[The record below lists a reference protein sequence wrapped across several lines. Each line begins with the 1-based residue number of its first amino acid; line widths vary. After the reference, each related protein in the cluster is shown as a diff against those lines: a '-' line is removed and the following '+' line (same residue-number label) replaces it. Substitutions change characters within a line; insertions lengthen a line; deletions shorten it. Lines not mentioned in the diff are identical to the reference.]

1 MSSAFDSGK
10 RGTDKLKEACGVFGI
25 YAPGED
31 LFQVV
36 KYALYALQHR
46 GQESAG
52 IVLSDGKQIY
62 LKKGMG
68 LVSEVFAHYKGMK
81 GIKAL
86 TAIGHVRYSTAGG
99 TSPENAQPLLVRSRH
114 GCLAVA
120 HNGNLVNAGEL
131 REKLENDGSI
141 FQTSTDSELIT
152 HLIARHGYHDLETS
166 LQGVL
171 PSLRGAYAFIFMTEN
186 KLFGVRDPYGIRPLS
201 LGSWNGHYVL
211 ASETCAF
218 DTIGAKTIRDI
229 EPGEM
234 VVIDEEGVRS
244 MQALPLKRKALC
256 IFEFIY
262 FARPDSNMG
271 GRNVH
276 LVRKELGR
284 QLAREHPVD
293 GDIVTGVP
301 DSSLA
306 AASGFA
312 EEMGISYETGMVKNR
327 YIGRTFIQ
335 PSQKI
340 RDIGVQLKL
349 NPVQKV
355 VEGKRVVVVDDS
367 IVRGTTSKKLV
378 QMFFRAG
385 AKEVHLRIS
394 SPPVISP
401 CYYGINT
408 PTYEE
413 LIGYKKDAEDIRR
426 EIGASSLGYLSQEG
440 MYKAVGMK
448 ENELCGACFSG
459 NYPIDRG

>member
-1 MSSAFDSGK
+1 
-10 RGTDKLKEACGVFGI
+10 
-25 YAPGED
+25 
-31 LFQVV
+31 
-36 KYALYALQHR
+36 
-46 GQESAG
+46 
-52 IVLSDGKQIY
+52 
-62 LKKGMG
+62 
-68 LVSEVFAHYKGMK
+68 
-81 GIKAL
+81 
-86 TAIGHVRYSTAGG
+86 
-99 TSPENAQPLLVRSRH
+99 
-114 GCLAVA
+114 
-120 HNGNLVNAGEL
+120 
-131 REKLENDGSI
+131 
-141 FQTSTDSELIT
+141 
-152 HLIARHGYHDLETS
+152 
-166 LQGVL
+166 
-171 PSLRGAYAFIFMTEN
+171 MTEN

-335 PSQKI
+335 PNQKSRETSVRI
-340 RDIGVQLKL
+340 KL
-349 NPVQKV
+349 NALKSSVK
-355 VEGKRVVVVDDS
+355 GKRVVMIDDS
-367 IVRGTTSKKLV
+367 IVRGTTMGRIVRLL
-378 QMFFRAG
+378 RDAG
-385 AKEVHLRIS
+385 AKEVHVRVS
-394 SPPVISP
+394 SPPFVWP
-401 CYYGINT
+401 CYFGTDI
-408 PTYEE
+408 PSKKE
-413 LIGYKKDAEDIRR
+413 LVACHHSIPDICKR
-426 EIGASSLGYLSQEG
+426 IGADTLGYLSVANLAKITPDSKNG
-440 MYKAVGMK
+440 FCSG
-448 ENELCGACFSG
+448 CFTG
-459 NYPIDRG
+459 QYPVEII